1 MSSGRGGSAPSPSFA
16 LHAARPRVLLI
27 GEDAGIGPVISLA
40 ERLRGELASA
50 DYGRG
55 SPPAAGSTSAGP
67 RWKPLVLLGSEQPF
81 PFRARPSAVIVAGI
95 PREVIGCMPLL
106 EEWGIPCRLASRSDF
121 PGCFEG
127 AVPELAA
134 AWLGS
139 LGPAELAEV
148 EMFACGP
155 AAMLEATAA
164 LAGRYA
170 IPCQTSL
177 AEVVVAR

>member
-95 PREVIGCMPLL
+95 PREVIGCMPLRRSGEFL
-106 EEWGIPCRLASRSDF
+106 VVWQVDPTSRGALRERYQSSRL
-121 PGCFEG
+121 
-127 AVPELAA
+127 
-134 AWLGS
+134 
-139 LGPAELAEV
+139 
-148 EMFACGP
+148 
-155 AAMLEATAA
+155 
-164 LAGRYA
+164 
-170 IPCQTSL
+170 
-177 AEVVVAR
+177 